1 MSVAQAD
8 HKFSEIQNSKQFPQN
23 IVIEYNNELLE
34 LSLTGLTIRRKYF
47 LDIYS
52 MAHYAQQQSTADSYI
67 SENNIYK
74 NILQN
79 NGTKQIS
86 MVFLRKL
93 SAKQIQK
100 SLRSGIKSNSNKDE
114 YLEFLPNVEEFM
126 RAIYA
131 DVKKNDEFTIRWHP
145 DGTVVSLFQGEQISL
160 IKDKKFAKTLWAIW
174 FGEFSIVNRK
184 ALIKELLT
192 SS

>member
-1 MSVAQAD
+1 MSVTQAD
-8 HKFSEIQNSKQFPQN
+8 DKFSETQNTKQFPQN
-23 IVIEYNNELLE
+23 VVIEYNNEPLE

-52 MAHYAQQQSTADSYI
+52 MAHYAQQQSSATASTI
-67 SENNIYK
+67 SDDNIYK

-86 MVFLRKL
+86 MIFLRKL

-100 SLRSGIKSNSNKDE
+100 SLRSGIKLNSNKDE
-114 YLEFLPNVEEFM
+114 YLGFLPKVEEFM

-131 DVKKNDEFTIRWHP
+131 DVKRNDEFTIRWHP
-145 DGTVVSLFQGEQISL
+145 DGTVVSLFQGEQVSL
-160 IKDKKFAKTLWAIW
+160 VKD
-174 FGEFSIVNRK
+174 
-184 ALIKELLT
+184 
-192 SS
+192 